1 MNIHS
6 RKRRLRSVR
15 KTRIRSKVSGSASR
29 PRMSV
34 FRSNKVLSVQLIDD
48 EKHVT
53 LLSAS
58 AKGKNKNAA
67 KELGDTIAKFALKSG
82 ISTVVFDRG
91 GYRYHGTIK
100 ELADAARS
108 GGLKF

>member
-1 MNIHS
+1 MEIHS
-6 RKRRLRSVR
+6 RKRHLRQVR
-15 KTRIRSKVSGSASR
+15 KGRIRAKVNGTATR

-34 FRSNKVLSVQLIDD
+34 FRSNKKLSVQLIDD

-53 LLSAS
+53 LFSGTAV
-58 AKGKNKNAA
+58 GKNKDAA
-67 KELGDTIAKFALKSG
+67 KELGTNVAKLALKRG

-108 GGLKF
+108 GGLNF